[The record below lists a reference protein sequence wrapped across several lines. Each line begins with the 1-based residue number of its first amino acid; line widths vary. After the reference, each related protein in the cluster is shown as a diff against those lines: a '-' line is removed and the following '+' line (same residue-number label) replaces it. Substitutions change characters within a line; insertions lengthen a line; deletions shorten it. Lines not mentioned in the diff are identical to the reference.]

1 MSIYRKDCRYAR
13 LTAFYALN
21 LSSFNMDTHQHSS
34 CEIMYVTTGSCE
46 ITVNDQTFLL
56 KEKEF
61 IFLDSFIPHKLLV
74 TQPCTVLNIEF
85 SIGSEVSDFDLEPL
99 KNAYESYKEISL
111 TKPICIVS
119 NDSRSLGYAI
129 KDLINLMTNTH
140 AKTSEFT
147 FLTNIL
153 FQRMIL
159 ELFHALT
166 IDNNAKGMRY
176 INKAI
181 TFIHA
186 NLEDDLNVPKIAEEV
201 GINKSYLHKLFKD
214 YTGYSINEFISKK
227 RLERA
232 CFLLINSN
240 KRITEIAFQAGFNSR
255 QYFSNTFEKHFS
267 MSPRDYRKLH
277 GQTIESSTINGQL
290 RLDGNNNWLLSKMK

>member
-1 MSIYRKDCRYAR
+1 MSIYKKEYRYAK

-21 LSSFNMDTHQHSS
+21 LANFNMGTHHHAS

-46 ITVNDQTFLL
+46 ITVNDQKFIL

-61 IFLDSFIPHKLLV
+61 IFLDSFIPHKLV
-74 TQPCTVLNIEF
+74 VNQQCTILNIEF
-85 SIGSEVSDFDLEPL
+85 LVGTDINDFDLEPL
-99 KNAYESYKEISL
+99 KNASVSYQEISL
-111 TKPICIVS
+111 IKPMFIVS

-129 KDLINLMTNTH
+129 KDLINLMTN
-140 AKTSEFT
+140 ANSDTSEIT

-159 ELFHALT
+159 ELFHSLAT
-166 IDNNAKGMRY
+166 EKSAKGMRY

-181 TFIHA
+181 AFIQA
-186 NLEDDLNVPKIAEEV
+186 NLEDELSVPKIAEEV
-201 GINKSYLHKLFKD
+201 GINKSYLHQLFKD
-214 YTGYSINEFISKK
+214 YTSYSIGDFISKK

-240 KRITEIAFQAGFNSR
+240 KSITEIAFQAGFNSR
-255 QYFSNTFEKHFS
+255 QYFSNTFEKNFS
-267 MSPRDYRKLH
+267 MPPRDYRKLH
-277 GQTIESSTINGQL
+277 GQTLESSTINGQL
-290 RLDGNNNWLLSKMK
+290 RLDDHNNWSLSKMK

>member
-1 MSIYRKDCRYAR
+1 MSIYKKDYRYAK

-21 LSSFNMDTHQHSS
+21 LSNFNMGTHHHSS

-46 ITVNDQTFLL
+46 ITVNEQTFIL

-61 IFLDSFIPHKLLV
+61 IFLDSFIPHKLMV
-74 TQPCTVLNIEF
+74 SQQCTLLNIEF
-85 SIGSEVSDFDLEPL
+85 LVEDAISDFDLEPL
-99 KNAYESYKEISL
+99 KNASVSYKEISL
-111 TKPICIVS
+111 IKPMFIVS

-129 KDLINLMTNTH
+129 KDLINLLTNAH
-140 AKTSEFT
+140 SDPSEIK

-159 ELFHALT
+159 ELFHSLASEKST
-166 IDNNAKGMRY
+166 KGIRY

-181 TFIHA
+181 TFIQN
-186 NLEDDLNVPKIAEEV
+186 NLEDDLNVPKIAGEV
-201 GINKSYLHKLFKD
+201 GINKSYLHQLFKD
-214 YTGYSINEFISKK
+214 YTSYSIGEFISKK

-240 KRITEIAFQAGFNSR
+240 KSITEIAFQAGFNSR
-255 QYFSNTFEKHFS
+255 QYFSNTFEKNLS
-267 MSPRDYRKLH
+267 ISPRDYRKLH
-277 GQTIESSTINGQL
+277 GQNLESSTINGQL
-290 RLDGNNNWLLSKMK
+290 RLNNNNWSLTKMK

>member
-1 MSIYRKDCRYAR
+1 MSIYGKDYRYAQ

-21 LSSFNMDTHQHSS
+21 LSNFSMGTHQHSS

-46 ITVNDQTFLL
+46 ITVNNQKLLL

-61 IFLDSFIPHKLLV
+61 IFLDSFIPHTLLV
-74 TQPCTVLNIEF
+74 NQQCTLLNIEF
-85 SIGSEVSDFDLEPL
+85 LVGTDINDFDLEPL
-99 KNAYESYKEISL
+99 KNASESYQEISSI
-111 TKPICIVS
+111 KPVFIVS

-129 KDLINLMTNTH
+129 KDLINLMTTAHSNTS
-140 AKTSEFT
+140 SEFT

-159 ELFHALT
+159 ELFHALAT
-166 IDNNAKGMRY
+166 EKSAKGMHY

-181 TFIHA
+181 AFIQH
-186 NLEDDLNVPKIAEEV
+186 NLEDDLSVPKIAGEV

-214 YTGYSINEFISKK
+214 YTSYSIGEFISKK

-240 KRITEIAFQAGFNSR
+240 KSITEIAFQTGFNSR
-255 QYFSNTFEKHFS
+255 QYFSNTFEKNFS
-267 MSPRDYRKLH
+267 MSPRNYRKLH
-277 GQTIESSTINGQL
+277 GQPLESSTINGQL
-290 RLDGNNNWLLSKMK
+290 RLDNNNWLLSEMK

>member
-1 MSIYRKDCRYAR
+1 MSIYKKDYRYAK

-21 LSSFNMDTHQHSS
+21 LSNFNMGTHHHSS

-46 ITVNDQTFLL
+46 ITVNEQTFIL

-61 IFLDSFIPHKLLV
+61 IFLDSFIPHKLMV
-74 TQPCTVLNIEF
+74 SQQCTLLNIEF
-85 SIGSEVSDFDLEPL
+85 LVEDAISDFDLEPL
-99 KNAYESYKEISL
+99 KNASVSYREISL
-111 TKPICIVS
+111 IKPMFIVS

-129 KDLINLMTNTH
+129 KDLINLMTN
-140 AKTSEFT
+140 ANSDPSEIK

-159 ELFHALT
+159 ELFHSLASEKS
-166 IDNNAKGMRY
+166 AKGIRY

-181 TFIHA
+181 TFIQN
-186 NLEDDLNVPKIAEEV
+186 NLEDDLSIPKIAGEV
-201 GINKSYLHKLFKD
+201 GINKSYLHQLFKD
-214 YTGYSINEFISKK
+214 YTSYSIGEFLSKK

-240 KRITEIAFQAGFNSR
+240 KSITEIAFQAGFNSR
-255 QYFSNTFEKHFS
+255 QYFSNTFEKNLS
-267 MSPRDYRKLH
+267 ISPRDYRKLH
-277 GQTIESSTINGQL
+277 GQNLESSTINGQL
-290 RLDGNNNWLLSKMK
+290 RLDNNNWSLTKMK